1 MKLQKILSS
10 LQKLHPKEIDLS
22 LDRIKRL
29 CKKLGNPQDNLKYI
43 SVVGTNGKYSTIQVI
58 KAILKDAN
66 INCNIYISPHIQKIN
81 ERYEYNNQEIS
92 DEELRLLYVACTRA
106 KVSLNI
112 HHIYDLMQQLKKQM
126 PSSLRKVA
134 G

>member
-1 MKLQKILSS
+1 MKLQQILSS

-58 KAILKDAN
+58 KAILKDAD
-66 INCNIYISPHIQKIN
+66 INCNVYISPHIQKIN

-92 DEELRLLYVACTRA
+92 DEELSRLLL
-106 KVSLNI
+106 KVKEINNNDFMNFRSMKF
-112 HHIYDLMQQLKKQM
+112 IYY
-126 PSSLRKVA
+126 
-134 G
+134 